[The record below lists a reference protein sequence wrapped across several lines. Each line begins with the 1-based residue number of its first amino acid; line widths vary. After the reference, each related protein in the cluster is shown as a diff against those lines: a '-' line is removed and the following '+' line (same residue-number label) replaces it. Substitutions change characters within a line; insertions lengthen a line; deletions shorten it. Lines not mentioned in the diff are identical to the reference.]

1 MSLRE
6 YAIGLVVASPA
17 FFIGSGVAHRFVSA
31 GPALLIGAA
40 VMAVCAFWF
49 VRTLKS
55 RA

>member
-1 MSLRE
+1 MTISDFG
-6 YAIGLVVASPA
+6 IGLVVASPA
-17 FFIGSGVAHRFVSA
+17 FFVGGGVAHRFLSV
-31 GPALLIGAA
+31 GPALLVGAA